1 MTLSKLRLRIIESP
15 CIAITKVSRGFSYRE
30 SGVAMIEFTLVF
42 PLFLGIVFTILDVS
56 MIIYDMSL
64 LTNTG
69 REWARASIVAAD
81 STQHDPL
88 YYWGYSNVNT
98 ISPTSN
104 LIPNVI
110 APKDY
115 CIGKMISLG
124 SNKKDC
130 SPAVLN
136 SQADPVSGD
145 VLTVQVTYPYSSL
158 ILQVAPS
165 GLPIKNWTIP
175 LSVTTTMRY
184 E

>member
-42 PLFLGIVFTILDVS
+42 PLFLGMVFTILDVS

-81 STQHDPL
+81 PTQQDPL
-88 YYWGYSNVNT
+88 GYYWKVGSTLNV
-98 ISPTSN
+98 
-104 LIPNVI
+104 V

-124 SNKKDC
+124 SAEKDC
-130 SPAVLN
+130 SPSVLN
-136 SQADPVSGD
+136 FQAAPVTGD
-145 VLTVQVTYPYSSL
+145 VLTVQVSYAYSSL
-158 ILQVAPS
+158 ISKVVPS
-165 GLPIKNWTIP
+165 IIPIKNWTIP